1 MSQLHK
7 PFFSIVIPTKD
18 RASLLEDLL
27 ISILDQEF
35 KDYEIIISDNS
46 DDCETADALKKYS
59 DKRIVYLKTGN
70 FKMADNWNAGIEECS
85 GEYLLIFS
93 DKMVLKKGAFAYLH
107 NFIKNK
113 NPECVMWNIDAFYDK
128 GKTFQKTPNVVN
140 NLGNDFILADT
151 LISSIIS
158 TDFDAYQ
165 MPCHCN
171 SAISMKLIDKIIA
184 KSGKA
189 CFQLNPDYT
198 LAYQISLQAEKIS
211 LLPEDLT
218 ILRYPDQLGGY
229 GNGTSFMQKGEV
241 GKQFMIDNQ
250 DWSNRT
256 DVYQDVPIKGNRFGF
271 DIILKD
277 LYQILEKYE
286 VDPDTIMSRDER
298 LAHYYFFVYREIQ
311 LRINMRIDMSEEMV
325 LWDESLALEP
335 LALKNIVYLRISKER
350 LLLKTQL
357 IKIKI
362 FIKSFSFFR
371 YILSSIGD
379 KIFRPRIIKYNSLNH
394 CLQNTQ
400 IF

>member
-1 MSQLHK
+1 
-7 PFFSIVIPTKD
+7 
-18 RASLLEDLL
+18 
-27 ISILDQEF
+27 
-35 KDYEIIISDNS
+35 
-46 DDCETADALKKYS
+46 
-59 DKRIVYLKTGN
+59 
-70 FKMADNWNAGIEECS
+70 
-85 GEYLLIFS
+85 
-93 DKMVLKKGAFAYLH
+93 
-107 NFIKNK
+107 
-113 NPECVMWNIDAFYDK
+113 
-128 GKTFQKTPNVVN
+128 
-140 NLGNDFILADT
+140 
-151 LISSIIS
+151 
-158 TDFDAYQ
+158 
-165 MPCHCN
+165 
-171 SAISMKLIDKIIA
+171 
-184 KSGKA
+184 
-189 CFQLNPDYT
+189 
-198 LAYQISLQAEKIS
+198 
-211 LLPEDLT
+211 
-218 ILRYPDQLGGY
+218 
-229 GNGTSFMQKGEV
+229 
-241 GKQFMIDNQ
+241 MIDNQ

-335 LALKNIVYLRISKER
+335 LALKNIVHLRISKER